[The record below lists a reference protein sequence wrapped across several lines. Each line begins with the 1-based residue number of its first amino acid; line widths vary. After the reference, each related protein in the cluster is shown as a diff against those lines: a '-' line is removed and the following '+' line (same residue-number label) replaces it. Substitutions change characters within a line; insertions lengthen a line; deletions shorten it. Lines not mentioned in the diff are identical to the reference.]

1 QFSLLH
7 KEENAHENALW
18 ACTWGRDTEPAD
30 PEDGATEPEEE
41 NPFDFEKKEKPPKD
55 FIVTG
60 GLDDLVKV
68 WDVREDNTLQLRHKL
83 KGHAL
88 GVVSVAV
95 SSDGK
100 SKRKSYFLTTSLIGI
115 LKAIASS
122 SLDSS
127 MCLWDARTGDRKH
140 LLTFGPVDL
149 WTVGFS
155 PCDKYVIS
163 GLNDGKIS
171 MYSVETGKAEQ
182 TLDAQNGK
190 YTLSIAYSPDGKYIA
205 SGAIDGIITIFDVAA
220 GKVAQTLEGHAM
232 PVRSLCFSPN
242 SQMLLTGSD
251 DGHMKLYDVAHSD
264 VVGTLS
270 GHASWV
276 LCVSF
281 SDDGKH
287 FASSSSDRSVKVWDT
302 SERKCLHTFT
312 EHSDQVWGV
321 RYSPGNDKVASASE
335 DKSLNIY
342 YCPPNAIV

>member
-1 QFSLLH
+1 MFSLLH
-7 KEENAHENALW
+7 SEENAHDNALW
-18 ACTWGRDTEPAD
+18 ACTWGRDTAD
-30 PEDGATEPEEE
+30 PDPDNADTESEEK
-41 NPFDFEKKEKPPKD
+41 NPFDFDKKEARPKD

-68 WDVREDNTLQLRHKL
+68 WDVQEDNTLKLRHKL
-83 KGHAL
+83 SGHAL

-95 SSDGK
+95 SSDGQ
-100 SKRKSYFLTTSLIGI
+100 T
-115 LKAIASS
+115 IASS

-127 MCLWDARTGDRKH
+127 LCLWDARTGDKKH
-140 LLTFGPVDL
+140 LLRFGPVDL

-155 PCDKYVIS
+155 PCNKYVIS

-281 SDDGKH
+281 SEDGKH

-302 SERKCLHTFT
+302 SERKCLHTFA
-312 EHSDQVWGV
+312 EHTDQVWGV